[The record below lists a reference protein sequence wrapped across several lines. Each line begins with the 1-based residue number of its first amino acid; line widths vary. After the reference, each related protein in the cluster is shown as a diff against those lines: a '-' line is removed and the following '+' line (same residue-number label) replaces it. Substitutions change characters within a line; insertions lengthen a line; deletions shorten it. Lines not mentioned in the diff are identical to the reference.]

1 VFSFNGKKIIILSP
15 EDWGINFIS
24 KHHYALELSKNNQ
37 VYFIHTKPHSE
48 QKEFVTTEIIN
59 NTLKVVRLKSVARGI
74 FRLPFFIIDL
84 QNKFLIK
91 KIYKALNV
99 KNVDVVWSF
108 EQSKFLNLKQFNAN
122 INIFHPVDYI
132 IKAKPFVSR
141 IADSANI
148 VLSVSN
154 EILDTIK
161 TNTPKYFINHSIDE
175 LFFKNAPHK
184 HSHDKIN
191 VAYIGNLNMK
201 FIDWENLIKI
211 VSKNK
216 NVNFTFIGPYQNSNL
231 GGNNNIEQISILKEF
246 TNVILL
252 GSKNKKELV
261 ELLPQFDIFLV
272 CYDNKKYPIEV
283 SNTHK
288 IIEYLSTG
296 KVIVSNKI
304 PLYEN
309 KGLIEMVEDNSQLVY
324 KFKEVI
330 ENLSYFN
337 SEDKIKQRILY
348 ANENTYL
355 KNTSRIEL
363 LIKEL
368 N

>member
-1 VFSFNGKKIIILSP
+1 MFSFNGKKIIILSP

-48 QKEFVTTEIIN
+48 QKEFITTEIIN
-59 NTLKVVRLKSVARGI
+59 NRLKVVRLKSVARGI
-74 FRLPFFIIDL
+74 FRLPFFMVDV

-91 KIYKALNV
+91 NIYKALNV

-161 TNTPKYFINHSIDE
+161 TKTPKYFVNHSIDE
-175 LFFKNAPHK
+175 LFLKNAAHK

-191 VAYIGNLNMK
+191 VAYIGNLNIK

-211 VSKNK
+211 VSENK
-216 NVNFTFIGPYQNSNL
+216 NVNFIFIGPYQNSNL

-272 CYDNKKYPIEV
+272 CYDNKNYPIEV

-348 ANENTYL
+348 ANENTYF
-355 KNTSRIEL
+355 KNLSRIES

>member
-48 QKEFVTTEIIN
+48 QKDFITTEIIN
-59 NTLKVVRLKSVARGI
+59 DSLKVLRLKRVARGI
-74 FRLPFFIIDL
+74 FRLPFFLIDL

-91 KIYKALNV
+91 NIYNALNV
-99 KNVDVVWSF
+99 KTVDVVWSF
-108 EQSKFLNLKQFNAN
+108 EQSKFLNLKQFNAKV
-122 INIFHPVDYI
+122 NIFHPVDYI
-132 IKAKPFVSR
+132 IKAQPFLSR

-161 TNTPKYFINHSIDE
+161 TKTPKYFVNHSIDE
-175 LFFKNAPHK
+175 FFLKNTSNK
-184 HSHDKIN
+184 NSHDKIN
-191 VAYIGNLNMK
+191 VAYIGNLSMK

-211 VSKNK
+211 IVQNK
-216 NVNFTFIGPYQNSNL
+216 NINFTFIGPYQNSNL
-231 GGNNNIEQISILKEF
+231 GKNDNVEQISVLREL

-252 GSKNKKELV
+252 GPKNKKELV

-272 CYDNKKYPIEV
+272 CYNNKKYPIEV

-304 PLYEN
+304 PMYQD
-309 KGLIEMVEDNSQLVY
+309 KGLIEMVDDNTQLPL

-330 ENLSYFN
+330 NNLSKYN
-337 SEDKIKQRILY
+337 SDEKMNQRILY
-348 ANENTYL
+348 AKENTYSI
-355 KNTSRIEL
+355 NIIRIEKF
-363 LIKEL
+363 IKEL